1 MLLSRRRLFVV
12 CQPAKQLFVLR
23 FPAIQSA
30 PSLTDGPPILV
41 QNPRQSRSKET
52 EKINDNRKSMED
64 ERHGTFCVHYCGFL
78 LRIEGEMS

>member
-41 QNPRQSRSKET
+41 QNSSAIAKQGD
-52 EKINDNRKSMED
+52 NDNRKSMED
-64 ERHGTFCVHYCGFL
+64 ERDGTFCVDYCGFL
-78 LRIEGEMS
+78 LRIEGGMS